1 MTLSNQPPAYEA
13 FSLHIEELFA
23 LVSDTTAGAAV
34 ENDEQDAALDALLDD
49 LRKAKK
55 DANAERA
62 AEKKPHDDAG
72 NAVQAKWKPLID
84 RCDMGMTEIKNLL
97 TPYRNA
103 KQRAK
108 DEAAQRA
115 REEAA
120 AKEQAAREAIQA
132 SDDLEERFAAEEQFK
147 QAQKLKAVANK
158 IDRAPTG
165 LRTSYR
171 ARVINYK
178 ALLKHYMERRPRDVM
193 AWLAE
198 QAERDVRAGERVIP
212 GVEVVEERSAA

>member
-49 LRKAKK
+49 LREAKK
-55 DANAERA
+55 DADAERA
-62 AEKKPHDDAG
+62 AEKRPHDEAG
-72 NAVQAKWKPLID
+72 KAVQAKWKPLLD
-84 RCDMGMTEIKNLL
+84 RCDMGVAEIKNLL

-108 DEAAQRA
+108 DEADQRA

-120 AKEQAAREAIQA
+120 SKEQVAREALQQ
-132 SDDLEERFAAEEQFK
+132 SDDLEARFAAEEQLK
-147 QAQKLKAVANK
+147 QATKLKAVANK

-171 ARVINYK
+171 AEITDYA
-178 ALLKHYMERRPRDVM
+178 ALLRHYKDRRPDDLK
-193 AWLAE
+193 AWLAD
-198 QAERDVRAGERVIP
+198 QANRDVRAGERVIP
-212 GVEVVEERSAA
+212 GVNVIEERNAA